1 MLFHLAT
8 RADWDARGET
18 AYEPAGLS
26 REGFV
31 HCSTVDQLV
40 PTANTLFAGRRD
52 LLLVVIEPSA
62 LTSAVVWEDLYEAG
76 EDFPHVYGSID
87 LAAITSVEMFLPDES
102 GSFTWGP
109 RDE

>member
-8 RADWDARGET
+8 RADWDARGPT
-18 AYEPAGLS
+18 TYEPAGLA

-31 HCSTVDQLV
+31 HCSSANQLV
-40 PTANTLFAGRRD
+40 QTANTLFSGRRD
-52 LLLVVIEPSA
+52 LLLLVIEPSA
-62 LTSAVVWEDLYEAG
+62 LTSAVVWEDLYDAG

-87 LAAITSVEMFLPDES
+87 LAAITSVETFLPDGV